1 VRVLVTGA
9 TGFVGA
15 LAAGRLAADGHDV
28 RVLVRDRQKPKAG
41 ELAAAGHELH
51 EGDVLDADSL
61 RGAGDGVEAA
71 FYLVHS
77 MGGEGDGDFAERDR
91 EAARI
96 FGSAMREQGVARV
109 LYLGGLGGDTPGS
122 EHLRSRHETARALTE
137 HGPPLTYFRAAMVI
151 GTESASYRIL
161 RGLVKRLP
169 VMIGPAWL
177 RTRTQPVSIDDVLD
191 AFAAALTHPD
201 VEGEV
206 ELGGADVLTYQD
218 LLDIMAEVLGRK
230 PRPVLPVPFLSP
242 SLSSHWIGFV
252 TPVDTGVAQPLV
264 EGLSTETVV
273 SDPEPMRRLGLEP
286 IGAREALQRA
296 YDGEGGRRPPWTA
309 ASSAA

>member
-1 VRVLVTGA
+1 MKILVTGA

-15 LAAGRLAADGHDV
+15 LTADRLAAEGHDV
-28 RVLVRDRQKPKAG
+28 RVLVRDRSKEEARAL
-41 ELAAAGHELH
+41 EAAGHELF

-61 RGAGDGVEAA
+61 RGAGEGVEAA

-77 MGGEGDGDFAERDR
+77 MGGEGDGDFAAQDR

-96 FGSAMREQGVARV
+96 FGTAMKEQGVGRI
-109 LYLGGLGGDTPGS
+109 LYLGGLGGDDPGS
-122 EHLRSRHETARALTE
+122 DHLRSRHETALSLAE

-151 GTESASYRIL
+151 GTDSASYRIL

-177 RTRTQPVSIDDVLD
+177 RTRTQPVSIDDVLGY
-191 AFAAALTHPD
+191 FAAALAHPEID
-201 VEGEV
+201 GPVEI
-206 ELGGADVLTYQD
+206 GGADVLTYQD
-218 LLDIMAEVLGRK
+218 LLDIMAEVLGRR
-230 PRPVLPVPFLSP
+230 PRPVLPVPLLSP
-242 SLSSHWIGFV
+242 KLSSHWIGFV

-273 SDPEPMRRLGLEP
+273 TDPEPARKLGVRP
-286 IGAREALQRA
+286 IGAREALERA
-296 YDGEGGRRPPWTA
+296 YDGE
-309 ASSAA
+309 SAGS